1 MNDILNNSKGELMDR
16 IRENYL
22 SVALGLLVFLVAI
35 TLIFR
40 SAGEITNKS
49 AENESDDAQSEALYT
64 VKKGDSV
71 SSIAR
76 DQLGSMDYT
85 DEIVT
90 LNKLKSPDAI
100 EVGQELILPGKAD
113 AEPVVTGTEE
123 KGEVVE
129 AEPEKAM
136 TGKVTITGATYTVV
150 KGDYLVDIARRAY
163 GDESMYRKIMTAN
176 GIRNANWIEAGM
188 VLKLPR

>member
-100 EVGQELILPGKAD
+100 EVGQELILPGKAVS
-113 AEPVVTGTEE
+113 A
-123 KGEVVE
+123 
-129 AEPEKAM
+129 
-136 TGKVTITGATYTVV
+136 
-150 KGDYLVDIARRAY
+150 
-163 GDESMYRKIMTAN
+163 
-176 GIRNANWIEAGM
+176 
-188 VLKLPR
+188 